1 MLVAARDRFLSALQY
16 RDYRHLWFASVFAG
30 AAAWALIVARGWL
43 AYQITD
49 SSLWVGVV
57 TFMAMAPRAFAT
69 PIIGFLAD
77 RLDRKTLVSWTY
89 ALNLVHNVALALL
102 AMGDMITP
110 WNLVLLSLIN
120 GTLRAA
126 QMPTTQSLVAN
137 VVPRKDL
144 PNAVALNEATQQGSR
159 LVGPLAILP
168 LLALVNVA
176 AAFWL
181 CSVFYLAGLVLTL
194 QVRTRSRGVIEPNR
208 GFAHN
213 FFAGFGYVYQTPLL
227 LGIILLTLAHCALS
241 MSYESM
247 LPEISQ
253 EKLQAGSVG
262 VSYLMA
268 GVGFGALVTSV
279 FLAGVSNQV
288 VRGRLFLI
296 FALISGLSPGA
307 LALSS
312 TKELSVLAAVAMGVT
327 QAGFM
332 TIAHT
337 IIQTIVPDGIRGR
350 VSGVYSFHVGGS
362 MALANLFNGALSD
375 VLGGSMVMAYSGLI
389 LVVAAGLSLASAS
402 LRSIYFPGAAKPL
415 PMAQGT
421 PGND

>member
-1 MLVAARDRFLSALQY
+1 MLIVARDRFLSALQY
-16 RDYRHLWFASVFAG
+16 RDYRNLWFASMFAG

-43 AYQITD
+43 AFQVTD

-57 TFMAMAPRAFAT
+57 TFMALAPRAFAT
-69 PIIGFLAD
+69 PLIGFLAD
-77 RLDRKTLVSWTY
+77 RLDRQTLVSWTY
-89 ALNLVHNVALALL
+89 ALNLAHNVALALL
-102 AMGDMITP
+102 VMLDMITP

-137 VVPRKDL
+137 VVPRQVL

-168 LLALVNVA
+168 LLALVNLA

-181 CSVFYLAGLVLTL
+181 CSLFYLAGLVLTMR
-194 QVRTRSRGVIEPNR
+194 VRTRSRGIIEPNR
-208 GFAHN
+208 GLAHN
-213 FFAGFGYVYQTPLL
+213 LFAGFGYVYQTPLL

-247 LPEISQ
+247 LPEISE
-253 EKLQAGSVG
+253 EKLRAGSVG
-262 VSYLMA
+262 VSYLIA
-268 GVGFGALVTSV
+268 GVGFGALVTSI

-288 VRGRLFLI
+288 VRGRLLLI
-296 FALISGLSPGA
+296 FALVSGLSPVA

-312 TKELSVLAAVAMGVT
+312 TKELSILATVAMGVT

-337 IIQTIVPDGIRGR
+337 IIQTIVPDAIRGR

-375 VLGGSMVMAYSGLI
+375 VLGGSWVMAGGGLL
-389 LVVAAGLSLASAS
+389 LVVAAVMSLASS
-402 LRSIYFPGAAKPL
+402 PLRRIYFPRVSGQFPV
-415 PMAQGT
+415 AQGSH
-421 PGND
+421 GND

>member
-1 MLVAARDRFLSALQY
+1 MPSAARARFLSALQY
-16 RDYRHLWFASVFAG
+16 RDYRHLWFASIFAG

-43 AYQITD
+43 AFQITD
-49 SSLWVGVV
+49 SSLWVGIV
-57 TFMAMAPRAFAT
+57 TFMALAPRAFAT
-69 PIIGFLAD
+69 PVIGFLAD
-77 RLDRKTLVSWTY
+77 RLDRRTLVSWTY
-89 ALNLVHNVALALL
+89 ALNLAHNVVLALL
-102 AMGDMITP
+102 VMLDMINP
-110 WNLVLLSLIN
+110 WNLVLLSLVN

-168 LLALVNVA
+168 LLALVNIA
-176 AAFWL
+176 SAFWL
-181 CSVFYLAGLVLTL
+181 CSVFYLAGLVLTM
-194 QVRTRSRGVIEPNR
+194 QVRTRSRGVIERNQ
-208 GFAHN
+208 GLAHN
-213 FFAGFGYVYQTPLL
+213 FFAGFDYVYRTPIL

-247 LPEISQ
+247 LPEISE
-253 EKLQAGSVG
+253 EKLQAGSAG

-268 GVGFGALVTSV
+268 GVGFGALITSI

-296 FALISGLSPGA
+296 FALVSGLSPIA

-312 TKELSVLAAVAMGVT
+312 TKELSVLATVAMGVT

-362 MALANLFNGALSD
+362 MALANLVNGGLSD
-375 VLGGSMVMAYSGLI
+375 VFGGSWVMAAGGLL
-389 LVVAAGLSLASAS
+389 LVVAAVMSLAAAP
-402 LRSIYFPGAAKPL
+402 LRGIYFPGVSRPV
-415 PMAQGT
+415 PVAQGT
-421 PGND
+421 HGND

>member
-1 MLVAARDRFLSALQY
+1 MLSATRARFLSALQY
-16 RDYRHLWFASVFAG
+16 RDYRHMWLASVLAG

-43 AYQITD
+43 AFQVTD

-57 TFMAMAPRAFAT
+57 TFMALAPRAFAT

-89 ALNLVHNVALALL
+89 GLNLAHNVVLALL
-102 AMGDMITP
+102 AMTGTINI
-110 WNLVLLSLIN
+110 WHLILLSLVN

-137 VVPRKDL
+137 LVPRKDL
-144 PNAVALNEATQQGSR
+144 PNAIALNEATQQGSR

-181 CSVFYLAGLVLTL
+181 CSAFYLGGLLLTMR
-194 QVRTRSRGVIEPNR
+194 VRTRSRGVIEGNR
-208 GFAHN
+208 SLAQN
-213 FFAGFGYVYQTPLL
+213 FFAGFDYVYQTPLL

-247 LPEISQ
+247 LPEISE
-253 EKLQAGSVG
+253 EKLQSGAVG

-268 GVGFGALVTSV
+268 GVGAGALVTSV
-279 FLAGVSNQV
+279 FLAGVSDHV
-288 VRGRLFLI
+288 MRGRLFLI
-296 FALISGLSPGA
+296 FALVSGLSPVA
-307 LALSS
+307 LGLSS
-312 TKELSVLAAVAMGVT
+312 SKELSILATVAMGVT

-337 IIQTIVPDGIRGR
+337 IIQSIVPDGIRGR

-362 MALANLFNGALSD
+362 MALANLVNGWVSD
-375 VLGGSMVMAYSGLI
+375 VFGGSWVMAAGGLL
-389 LVVAAGLSLASAS
+389 LVVAAIVSLASAP
-402 LRSIYFPGAAKPL
+402 LRSIYFPRVGRAVLLAEPS
-415 PMAQGT
+415 PRG
-421 PGND
+421 